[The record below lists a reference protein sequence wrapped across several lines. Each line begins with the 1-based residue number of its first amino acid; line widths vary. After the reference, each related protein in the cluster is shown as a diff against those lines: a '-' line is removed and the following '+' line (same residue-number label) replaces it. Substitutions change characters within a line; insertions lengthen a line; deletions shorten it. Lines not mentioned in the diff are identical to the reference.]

1 MSITKNIIYA
11 LTTAIGLMTAASCI
25 DEEPYVNTPEGN
37 FEALWK
43 LIDERY
49 CFFEYKE
56 KKLGID
62 WDSIHDEYKRRI
74 TPKMDNYQLFEV
86 CCDML
91 SELKD
96 GHVNLSAAF
105 DIGREWSYYEPYPEN
120 FDQQIQ
126 QNYLGADYKI
136 ASGLKYKILDDNI
149 GYVYCESFNDAIGDG
164 NLSYMLDVLST
175 CTGLIVDIRNNGG
188 GRISTAHQLASRFTN
203 EKKLI
208 GYMSH
213 KTGKGHYDLSD
224 PEPVYME
231 PSDGIRW
238 QKNTVV
244 LTNRR
249 CFSAANDFVKCMKTC
264 PNVTILGDYT
274 GGGSGMP
281 FTQEIPCGWSVR
293 YSAVIIY
300 DKDMNH
306 TEFGIEPDIKAG
318 MEEEDMRNGKDTII
332 EKAREFLKEE
342 ASKNNCQDTS
352 VVKRQSKT
360 NCNI

>member
-126 QNYLGADYKI
+126 QNYLGTDYKI

-164 NLSYMLDVLST
+164 NLSYMLDALST

-224 PEPVYME
+224 PEPVYLE

-249 CFSAANDFVKCMKTC
+249 CFSAANDFVKCMKTS

-318 MEEEDMRNGKDTII
+318 MEEEDMRKGKDTII

>member
-126 QNYLGADYKI
+126 QNYLGTDYKI

-164 NLSYMLDVLST
+164 NLSYMLDALST

-224 PEPVYME
+224 PEPVYLE

>member
-126 QNYLGADYKI
+126 QNYLGTDYKI

-164 NLSYMLDVLST
+164 NLSYMLDALST

-224 PEPVYME
+224 PEPVYLE

-306 TEFGIEPDIKAG
+306 TEFGIKPDIKAG
-318 MEEEDMRNGKDTII
+318 MEEEDIQKGKDTII
-332 EKAREFLKEE
+332 EKAREFLKQQ

>member
-126 QNYLGADYKI
+126 QNYLETDYKI

-164 NLSYMLDVLST
+164 NLSYMLDALST

-318 MEEEDMRNGKDTII
+318 MEEKDMRKGKDTII

>member
-126 QNYLGADYKI
+126 QNYLGTDYKI

-164 NLSYMLDVLST
+164 NLSYMLDALST

-224 PEPVYME
+224 PEPVYLE

-352 VVKRQSKT
+352 VVKGQSKT

>member
-120 FDQQIQ
+120 FDHQIQ
-126 QNYLGADYKI
+126 QNYLGTDYKI

-164 NLSYMLDVLST
+164 NLSYMLDALST

-213 KTGKGHYDLSD
+213 KTGKGHYDLAD
-224 PEPVYME
+224 AEPVYLE
-231 PSDGIRW
+231 PSDGIR
-238 QKNTVV
+238 
-244 LTNRR
+244 
-249 CFSAANDFVKCMKTC
+249 
-264 PNVTILGDYT
+264 
-274 GGGSGMP
+274 
-281 FTQEIPCGWSVR
+281 
-293 YSAVIIY
+293 
-300 DKDMNH
+300 
-306 TEFGIEPDIKAG
+306 
-318 MEEEDMRNGKDTII
+318 
-332 EKAREFLKEE
+332 
-342 ASKNNCQDTS
+342 
-352 VVKRQSKT
+352 
-360 NCNI
+360 

>member
-126 QNYLGADYKI
+126 QNYLGTDYKI

-164 NLSYMLDVLST
+164 NLSYMLDALST

-224 PEPVYME
+224 PEPVYLE

-249 CFSAANDFVKCMKTC
+249 CFSAANDFVKCIKTC

-318 MEEEDMRNGKDTII
+318 MEEEDIQKGKDTII
-332 EKAREFLKEE
+332 EKAREFLKQQ

>member
-126 QNYLGADYKI
+126 QNYLGTDYKI

-164 NLSYMLDVLST
+164 NLSYMLDALST

-224 PEPVYME
+224 PEPVYLE

-318 MEEEDMRNGKDTII
+318 MEEEDMRKGKDTII

-342 ASKNNCQDTS
+342 ASKNNSQDTS

>member
-126 QNYLGADYKI
+126 QNYLGTDYKI

-164 NLSYMLDVLST
+164 NLSYMLDALST

-224 PEPVYME
+224 PEPVYLE

-318 MEEEDMRNGKDTII
+318 MEEEDMRKGKDTII
-332 EKAREFLKEE
+332 EKAREFLKEQ
-342 ASKNNCQDTS
+342 ASKNNGQDTS

>member
-11 LTTAIGLMTAASCI
+11 LTTAIGLMTATSCI

-126 QNYLGADYKI
+126 QNYLGTDYKI

-224 PEPVYME
+224 PEPVYLE

>member
-126 QNYLGADYKI
+126 QNYLGTDYKI

-164 NLSYMLDVLST
+164 NLSYMLDALST

-224 PEPVYME
+224 PEPVYLE

-249 CFSAANDFVKCMKTC
+249 CFSAANDFVKCMKTS

-318 MEEEDMRNGKDTII
+318 MEEEDMRKGKDTII
-332 EKAREFLKEE
+332 EKAREFLKEQ

>member
-126 QNYLGADYKI
+126 QNYLGTDYKI

-164 NLSYMLDVLST
+164 NLSYMLDALST

-224 PEPVYME
+224 PEPVYLE

-238 QKNTVV
+238 QKYTVV

-318 MEEEDMRNGKDTII
+318 MEEEDMRKGKDTII

>member
-126 QNYLGADYKI
+126 QNYLGTDYKI

-164 NLSYMLDVLST
+164 NLSYMLDALST
-175 CTGLIVDIRNNGG
+175 CIGLIVDIRNNGG

-224 PEPVYME
+224 PEPVYLE

-300 DKDMNH
+300 DKDRNH

-318 MEEEDMRNGKDTII
+318 MEEEDMRKGKDTII

-342 ASKNNCQDTS
+342 ASKNNCQETS

>member
-126 QNYLGADYKI
+126 QNYLGTDYKI

-164 NLSYMLDVLST
+164 NLSYMLDALST

-318 MEEEDMRNGKDTII
+318 MEEEDMRKGKDTII
-332 EKAREFLKEE
+332 EKAREFLKEQ
-342 ASKNNCQDTS
+342 ASKNNGQDTS

>member
-25 DEEPYVNTPEGN
+25 DEGPYVNTPEGN

-126 QNYLGADYKI
+126 QNYLGTDYKI

-164 NLSYMLDVLST
+164 NLSYMLDALST

-224 PEPVYME
+224 PEPVYLE

-264 PNVTILGDYT
+264 SNVTILGDYT

-318 MEEEDMRNGKDTII
+318 MEEEDMRKGKDTII

>member
-126 QNYLGADYKI
+126 QNYLGTDYKI

-164 NLSYMLDVLST
+164 NLSYMLDALST

-188 GRISTAHQLASRFTN
+188 GRISTAHKLASRFTN

-224 PEPVYME
+224 PESVYLE

-318 MEEEDMRNGKDTII
+318 MEEEDMRKGKDTII
-332 EKAREFLKEE
+332 EKAREFLKEQ
-342 ASKNNCQDTS
+342 ASKNNGQDTS
-352 VVKRQSKT
+352 IVKRQSKT

>member
-126 QNYLGADYKI
+126 QNYLGTDYKI

-164 NLSYMLDVLST
+164 NLSYMLDALST

-224 PEPVYME
+224 PEPVYLE

-249 CFSAANDFVKCMKTC
+249 CFSAANDFVKCIKTC

-332 EKAREFLKEE
+332 EKAREFLKEQ

>member
-126 QNYLGADYKI
+126 QNYLGTDYKI

-164 NLSYMLDVLST
+164 NLSYMLDALST

-224 PEPVYME
+224 PEPVYLE

-318 MEEEDMRNGKDTII
+318 MEEEDMRKGKDTII

-342 ASKNNCQDTS
+342 ASKNNSQETS

>member
-126 QNYLGADYKI
+126 QNYLGTDYKI
-136 ASGLKYKILDDNI
+136 ASGLEYKILDDNI
-149 GYVYCESFNDAIGDG
+149 GYVYCESFNNAIGDG
-164 NLSYMLDVLST
+164 NLSYMLDALST

-224 PEPVYME
+224 PEPVYLE

-249 CFSAANDFVKCMKTC
+249 CFSAANDFVKCMKTF

-306 TEFGIEPDIKAG
+306 TEFGIEPDIKAA
-318 MEEEDMRNGKDTII
+318 MEEEDMRKGKDTII

>member
-126 QNYLGADYKI
+126 QNYLGTDYKI

-164 NLSYMLDVLST
+164 NLSYMLDALST

-224 PEPVYME
+224 PEPVYLE

-249 CFSAANDFVKCMKTC
+249 CFSAANDFVKCMKTS

-318 MEEEDMRNGKDTII
+318 MEEEDMRKGKDTII

-342 ASKNNCQDTS
+342 ASKNNSQDTS

>member
-126 QNYLGADYKI
+126 QNYLGTDYKI

-164 NLSYMLDVLST
+164 NLSYMLDALST

-224 PEPVYME
+224 PEPVYLE

-318 MEEEDMRNGKDTII
+318 MEEEDIQKGKDTII
-332 EKAREFLKEE
+332 EKAREFLKQQ